1 MLWPIMQCLIFL
13 MEQQIM
19 QQILVLYF
27 TDSLFSLTITE
38 IVAADTGYYFNF
50 LFDLQN

>member
-1 MLWPIMQCLIFL
+1 MLWPIMQCLISL
-13 MEQQIM
+13 MEQQLM

-38 IVAADTGYYFNF
+38 IVAADTGCYFNF

>member
-1 MLWPIMQCLIFL
+1 MLWPIMQCLISL

-19 QQILVLYF
+19 QQIPVLYF

-38 IVAADTGYYFNF
+38 IVAADTGYFNF
-50 LFDLQN
+50 LLDLQN